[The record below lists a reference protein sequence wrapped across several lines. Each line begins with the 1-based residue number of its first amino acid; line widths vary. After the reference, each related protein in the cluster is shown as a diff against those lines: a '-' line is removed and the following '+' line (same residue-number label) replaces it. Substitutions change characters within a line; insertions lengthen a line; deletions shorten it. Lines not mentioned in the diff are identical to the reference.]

1 MDAAATRPH
10 FSWRRVRAEDAAAAR
25 APPGSYAARAFD
37 QHSMSWCG
45 CCYLVAAVQCAEDR
59 GHVAAARRA
68 AAAGAPPP
76 RRARLSLQRALDHYG
91 ALDAEPGWNAC
102 HGGFSLHVFRCMAE
116 GRCPLVAPPPHPEW
130 RGHPRPVSATPL
142 STAGLRVVRPRRLAP
157 DAVRAELLARG
168 PVVLEVNA
176 ATLKSVDARGVVT
189 DLAPRGPNHAV
200 AVVGW
205 TTRAPAAAGEAGEA
219 GEGGAAGAGVA
230 CWVVRNSWGA
240 RRVPRA
246 LPSDFGCVSHE
257 GNACEV
263 EWEAWSGD
271 PADPGFV
278 LLPMA
283 FAPLHATAPSPWVA
297 ADVEV
302 VAA

>member
-1 MDAAATRPH
+1 MGPH
-10 FSWRRVRAEDAAAAR
+10 FSWRRVRAEDAPAAGV
-25 APPGSYAARAFD
+25 PPGAYATHAFD
-37 QHSMSWCG
+37 QHNMSWCG
-45 CCYLVAAVQCAEDR
+45 CCYLVAAVQCVEDR
-59 GHVAAARRA
+59 GHIAAARRA

-102 HGGFSLHVFRCMAE
+102 HGGFSLHVLRCMAE
-116 GRCPLVAPPPHPEW
+116 GRCPLVAPAAHPEW
-130 RGHPRPVSATPL
+130 RGHPRALAATAR
-142 STAGLRVVRPRRLAP
+142 SDVGLRVARPRRLAP

-176 ATLKSVDARGVVT
+176 ATLKSVDARGVAV
-189 DLAPRGPNHAV
+189 DLAPRAPNHAV

-205 TTRAPAAAGEAGEA
+205 TTDAAAGP
-219 GEGGAAGAGVA
+219 

-246 LPSDFGCVSHE
+246 LPSDLGCVSHQ

-263 EWEAWSGD
+263 EWEPWSGD
-271 PADPGFV
+271 PRDPGFL
-278 LLPMA
+278 LLPA
-283 FAPLHATAPSPWVA
+283 SFAPLRATAPSPWVA
-297 ADVEV
+297 ADVE
-302 VAA
+302 AA